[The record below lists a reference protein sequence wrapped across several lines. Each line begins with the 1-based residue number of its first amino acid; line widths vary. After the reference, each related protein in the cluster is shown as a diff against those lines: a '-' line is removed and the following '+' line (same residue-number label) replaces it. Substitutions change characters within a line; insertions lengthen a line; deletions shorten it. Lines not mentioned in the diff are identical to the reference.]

1 MVTLLLLIVH
11 GEIPNENNPN
21 CTVYGFCHEYH
32 TVIVR
37 GSMNFHDIEI

>member
-11 GEIPNENNPN
+11 GEIPNENPN

-32 TVIVR
+32 NVIVR